1 MRSAAVN
8 LSSKPHHNG
17 HKTPQEIEEEI
28 NQTRAEMS
36 HTLDAL
42 ERKLSPGQLMDEVL
56 SYMRSGP
63 GEFAQN
69 LGTSI
74 KQNPLSIALIATGIG
89 WLMMSGNSSI
99 GDRSSNMYK
108 SGVVDELKETTSEMK
123 NKAASIRQRG
133 ADMAHGVQDTTSHL
147 ANSAK
152 EQASRL
158 GNMARSQTLQ
168 VSNRVNTIIHE
179 QPLILAAIGI
189 AVGAAMGSALPATDE
204 ENRLMGEKR
213 NELLE
218 KAREE
223 SKEQLQKV
231 QNIAQKA
238 AEAVQVNVEQQSME
252 PTSQGDSTLTH

>member
-8 LSSKPHHNG
+8 LSSKEHHNG
-17 HKTPQEIEEEI
+17 HKTPEEIEEEI

-56 SYMRSGP
+56 SYMRNGP

-89 WLMMSGNSSI
+89 WLMMSGNSSVS
-99 GDRSSNMYK
+99 GKSSNM
-108 SGVVDELKETTSEMK
+108 SSSMVDELKETTSEMK

-147 ANSAK
+147 ASSAK

-158 GNMARSQTLQ
+158 SNMARSQTQ
-168 VSNRVNTIIHE
+168 QASNRVNAIIHE

-189 AVGAAMGSALPATDE
+189 AVGAAMGSALPTTDE
-204 ENRLMGEKR
+204 ENRLMGAKR

-231 QNIAQKA
+231 QNVAQKA
-238 AEAVQVNVEQQSME
+238 VEAVQAEVEHQSME
-252 PTSQGDSTLTH
+252 PTGQGDSTLTH